1 MLLDTI
7 AIVILAG
14 MMLIPVV
21 NIFAGVIVGAGL
33 GGVVGAFAGL
43 LLALIIMAAERL
55 FVAWLADYERKREAR
70 RAAVAHAARHV
81 PARRPVAARPTKPQ
95 PAELVPEPILADY
108 LLDAPLFVGG
118 VGRTPPSS
126 ASLSI

>member
-7 AIVILAG
+7 ATVILGG

-21 NIFAGVIVGAGL
+21 NVFAGVIVGAGL

-55 FVAWLADYERKREAR
+55 FVAWLAEYERKREAR
-70 RAAVAHAARHV
+70 RAGVAHAAKHA
-81 PARRPVAARPTKPQ
+81 PARRPVAVRPAKPQ
-95 PAELVPEPILADY
+95 PAERVPEPILADY

-118 VGRTPPSS
+118 VGRTPPNS